1 MVHGEFYYFA
11 GRRWLPDERVTAIA
25 SADRAVY
32 MATPKGLGIIE
43 YEPYTLQQRFGA
55 TSYTGPPRP

>member
-1 MVHGEFYYFA
+1 M
-11 GRRWLPDERVTAIA
+11 TAIA